1 MGHHHSHG
9 HGHDHGHG
17 HSHGHS
23 HGHGHGHHHHHSSNK
38 TALFWSFLI
47 IASFM
52 IVEVIGGIVTNSLAL
67 LSDAGHML
75 SDAVA
80 LGLSLFALKMGE
92 KQGTKEKTYG
102 FKRFEIIA
110 AALNGITLILIA
122 IYIFYEAFKRFA
134 APPEVQSGGM
144 LIISTIGLL
153 VNIIAAWILMKG
165 DKENLNVRSALLH
178 VIGDMLGSFG
188 AIIAALLILFFDWGW
203 ADPLAS
209 VIVAALVLVSGWRV
223 TKESFHVLMEGAP
236 AQLDL
241 DKVKGA
247 LLNIPAVCELHD
259 LHIWTITSGYPV
271 LSCHLTI
278 SEQGDHDH
286 VLKMAQKRL
295 HDDFGIEHSTIQVE
309 RAENGC
315 PNPHGACN

>member
-9 HGHDHGHG
+9 HEHH

-23 HGHGHGHHHHHSSNK
+23 HGLGHHHHHSSNK
-38 TALFWSFLI
+38 TALFWSFLL

-52 IVEVIGGIVTNSLAL
+52 IVEVIGGILTNSLAL

-80 LGLSLFALKMGE
+80 LALSFFALKVGE
-92 KQGTKEKTYG
+92 KQGTKDKTYG

-122 IYIFYEAFKRFA
+122 FYIFYEAYDRFLT
-134 APPEVQSGGM
+134 PPDVQSGGM
-144 LIISTIGLL
+144 LIISTIGLF

-165 DKENLNVRSALLH
+165 DKDNLNVRSALLH

-188 AIIAALLILFFDWGW
+188 AIIAALLIMFFGWGW

-209 VIVAALVLVSGWRV
+209 VIVAGLVLVSGWRV

-236 AQLDL
+236 SQLDL
-241 DKVKGA
+241 DKVKEA
-247 LLNIPAVCELHD
+247 LLKIPAVCELHD

-271 LSCHLTI
+271 LSCHLAI
-278 SEQGDHDH
+278 SEQGDHDD
-286 VLKMAQKRL
+286 VLKIAQKML
-295 HDDFGIEHSTIQVE
+295 HDRFEIEHSTIQVE
-309 RAENGC
+309 RVENGC
-315 PNPHGACN
+315 PNPHGSCN